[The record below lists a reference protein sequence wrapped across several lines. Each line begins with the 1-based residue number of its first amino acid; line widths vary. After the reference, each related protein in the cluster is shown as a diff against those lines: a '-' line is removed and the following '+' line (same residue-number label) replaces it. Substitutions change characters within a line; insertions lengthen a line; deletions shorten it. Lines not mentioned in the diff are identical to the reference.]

1 MGAFDG
7 LISYPA
13 YKPPVRRPE
22 DLYVPGQP
30 SFRLY
35 PKYSL
40 ADLEK
45 AVTKAISDGDELI
58 EIPEENHSDRWVR
71 ISTWYAEELVRR
83 VKNDQYDKFNASI

>member
-7 LISYPA
+7 LISYPK
-13 YKPPVRRPE
+13 YKETVRRPE

-30 SFRLY
+30 AIRLY

-40 ADLEK
+40 VDLEK
-45 AVTKAISDGDELI
+45 AVTKAISDGDGLT
-58 EIPEENHSDRWVR
+58 EIPEENHSDRYVR

-83 VKNDQYDKFNASI
+83 LKAEQHKKFDASI